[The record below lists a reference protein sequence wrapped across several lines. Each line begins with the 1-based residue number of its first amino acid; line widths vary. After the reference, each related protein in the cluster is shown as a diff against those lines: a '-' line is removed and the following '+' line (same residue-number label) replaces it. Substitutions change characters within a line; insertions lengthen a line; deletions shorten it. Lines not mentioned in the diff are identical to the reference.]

1 MTGIKFHRPMTRRRF
16 TGLALGGV
24 AGLLAGPRL
33 SGARASTALERTAGD
48 GLTRARPEKH
58 GVDPRAI
65 VAFLDEV
72 AGAGLEL
79 HSFMLARG
87 WDVIVEA
94 WWAPYRADR
103 PHMMH
108 SLTKSVAVS
117 GVAVA
122 LKEKLFSIDDK
133 VVAFFPEE
141 LPAQVSDNLAAMS
154 VRDLLTMR
162 TGHEKEISGSVWR
175 QIKTSWVAEFF
186 KVPVVHRPGTRFVY
200 SSAASFMLSAI
211 VTRITGQTLRD
222 YMEPRFFKPLG
233 ISGLS
238 WDVGPGGINPGG
250 NGLTWKTV
258 DSLKLGMLYAQKGR
272 WNDAQILTPQW
283 VEDATRAQVD
293 EGVYGYQWWIG
304 PGKAFYA
311 VGLFT
316 QMSIVFPDHDAVL
329 AVTSAIDESERL
341 TPIVWK
347 HFPAAFSRSGRPADA
362 TAHASLV
369 ERTRNLSVLP
379 ALGAASSDVARRIS
393 GKPFRATPNAEGIES
408 LRFDFAG
415 DRCRFTLRD
424 ARGEHAVEAG
434 LGRWI
439 EGRTSMTG
447 NKLHHQYQPES
458 MVVVAAGQWTKPG
471 TFQMTWQFAET
482 AFRDTVVCRFTDD
495 TLTFDRSVNVNSAA
509 TSLPTVRAALI

>member
-1 MTGIKFHRPMTRRRF
+1 MTRRRF
-16 TGLALGGV
+16 TGLAVGGA
-24 AGLLAGPRL
+24 AGLVAAPRMF
-33 SGARASTALERTAGD
+33 GAWSAETASVPDRD
-48 GLTRARPEKH
+48 GLPRARPESH
-58 GVDPRAI
+58 GVEPRAI
-65 VAFLDEV
+65 VSFLDEV

-87 WDVIVEA
+87 GHVIAEA

-103 PHMMH
+103 VHMMH

-117 GVAVA
+117 GVALA
-122 LKEKLFSIDDK
+122 LKEKLFEIDDK
-133 VVAFFPEE
+133 VSSFFPDE
-141 LPAQVSDNLAAMS
+141 LPAQVSDNLAAMT

-175 QIKTSWVAEFF
+175 QIRTSWVAEFF

-211 VTRITGQTLRD
+211 VTRVTGQTLRD

-233 ISGLS
+233 ITGLS

-250 NGLTWKTV
+250 NGLSWKTA
-258 DSLKLGMLYAQKGR
+258 DSLKLGMLYAQQGR
-272 WNDAQILTPQW
+272 WNGEQILTPEW
-283 VEDATRAQVD
+283 VRDATGPQVA
-293 EGVYGYQWWIG
+293 EGEYGYQWWIG

-316 QMSIVFPDHDAVL
+316 QMSIVFPEHDAVL
-329 AVTSAIDESERL
+329 AVTSAIDESEQL

-347 HFPAAFSRSGRPADA
+347 HFPAGFAPKPRPAADA
-362 TAHASLV
+362 PYAALI
-369 ERTRNLSVLP
+369 ERTRNLTVLP
-379 ALGAASSDVARRIS
+379 ALGTASSEIAARVS
-393 GKPFRATPNAEGIES
+393 GRLYRAEANAEDIEG
-408 LRFDFAG
+408 LRFDFAD
-415 DRCRFTLRD
+415 DRCRFMLRD
-424 ARGEHAVEAG
+424 ARGEHAVDVG

-458 MVVVAAGQWTKPG
+458 MVVVAGGQWTAPD

-482 AFRDTVVCRFTDD
+482 AFRDTVVCRFAGNAM
-495 TLTFDRSVNVNSAA
+495 TFDRSVNVNSAA
-509 TSLPTVRAALI
+509 TALPTVHAWRA

>member
-1 MTGIKFHRPMTRRRF
+1 MTRRRF
-16 TGLALGGV
+16 TGLALGGA
-24 AGLLAGPRL
+24 AGLLATLRL
-33 SGARASTALERTAGD
+33 LGGSCAAAADRRAGD
-48 GLTRARPEKH
+48 GLVRARPEAH

-65 VAFLDEV
+65 AAFLDEV
-72 AGAGLEL
+72 AGQGLEL

-87 WDVIVEA
+87 GDVIAEA
-94 WWAPYRADR
+94 WWSPYRADR

-122 LKEKLFSIDDK
+122 LKERLFAIDDK
-133 VVAFFPEE
+133 VVSFFPGE
-141 LPAQVSDNLAAMS
+141 LPVAVSDNLAAMT

-162 TGHEKEISGSVWR
+162 TGHDKEISGSVWR

-211 VTRITGQTLRD
+211 VTRVTGQTLRD
-222 YMEPRFFKPLG
+222 YMEPRFFRPLG
-233 ISGLS
+233 ISGLT

-258 DSLKLGMLYAQKGR
+258 DSLKLGMLYAQQGR
-272 WNDAQILTPQW
+272 WNGQQILTPEW
-283 VEDATRAQVD
+283 VADASRSQVA
-293 EGVYGYQWWIG
+293 EGGYGYQWWIG

-316 QMSIVFPDHDAVL
+316 QLSIVFPDHEAVL

-341 TPIVWK
+341 TSIVWK
-347 HFPAAFSRSGRPADA
+347 HFPAAFAAARRDGDA
-362 TAHASLV
+362 AAYASLL
-369 ERTRNLSVLP
+369 ERTRDLSVLP
-379 ALGAASSDVARRIS
+379 VLGARSSEVARRIS
-393 GKPFRATPNAEGIES
+393 GRRYRATPNAEGIES

-415 DRCRFTLRD
+415 DRCRFALRD
-424 ARGEHAVEAG
+424 ERGEHVVEVG

-447 NKLHHQYQPES
+447 NKLHHQYQPDS
-458 MVVVAAGQWTKPG
+458 MVVVAGGQWTDPD

-482 AFRDTVVCRFTDD
+482 AFRDTVVCRYAND
-495 TLTFDRSVNVNSAA
+495 TVTFDRSVNVNSAA
-509 TSLPTVRAALI
+509 LSLPTVHAALA

>member
-1 MTGIKFHRPMTRRRF
+1 MTRRRF
-16 TGLALGGV
+16 TGLAVGSA
-24 AGLLAGPRL
+24 AGLLAAPRMF
-33 SGARASTALERTAGD
+33 GAWSAEAVAAPPGD
-48 GLTRARPEKH
+48 GLPRERPEAR
-58 GVDPRAI
+58 GVDPCAI
-65 VAFLDEV
+65 VGFLDEV

-87 WDVIVEA
+87 GDVIAEA
-94 WWAPYRADR
+94 WWEPYRPDR
-103 PHMMH
+103 VHMMH

-117 GVAVA
+117 GVALA
-122 LKEKLFSIDDK
+122 LKERLFSIDDK
-133 VVAFFPEE
+133 VISFFPDER
-141 LPAQVSDNLAAMS
+141 PAQVSDHLAAMT

-162 TGHEKEISGSVWR
+162 TGHENEISGSVWR
-175 QIKTSWVAEFF
+175 QIRTSWVAEFF

-211 VTRITGQTLRD
+211 VTKVTGQTLRD
-222 YMEPRFFKPLG
+222 YMEPRFFRPLG

-250 NGLTWKTV
+250 NGLSWKTA
-258 DSLKLGMLYAQKGR
+258 DSLKLGMLYAQQGR
-272 WNDAQILTPQW
+272 WNGQQILTPDW
-283 VEDATRAQVD
+283 VREATRPQVA
-293 EGVYGYQWWIG
+293 EGEYGYQWWIG

-316 QMSIVFPDHDAVL
+316 QMSIVFPEHDAVL
-329 AVTSAIDESERL
+329 AVTSAIDESEQL

-347 HFPAAFSRSGRPADA
+347 HFPAAFAGERRPADA
-362 TAHASLV
+362 AAHAALG

-379 ALGAASSDVARRIS
+379 SLGAASSDLAGRIS
-393 GKPFRATPNAEGIES
+393 GKPYRARPNAEAIES

-424 ARGEHAVEAG
+424 ARGEHAVDVG

-458 MVVVAAGQWTKPG
+458 MLVVAGGQWTAPD

-482 AFRDTVVCRFTDD
+482 AFRDTVVCRFADAAV
-495 TLTFDRSVNVNSAA
+495 TLDRSVNINSAA
-509 TSLPTVRAALI
+509 TSLPTVYAARA